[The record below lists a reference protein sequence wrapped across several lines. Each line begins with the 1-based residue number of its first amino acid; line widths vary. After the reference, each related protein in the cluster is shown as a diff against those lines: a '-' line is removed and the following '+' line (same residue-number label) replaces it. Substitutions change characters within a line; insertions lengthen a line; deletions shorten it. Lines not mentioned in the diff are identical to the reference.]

1 MIQNRF
7 PVFFNTFCYGNVTG
21 QVAIQS
27 LKNTLGTVKKNQQND
42 CKNKNYRSISFLYA
56 AKERNVIRQ
65 ETDLPW
71 RTWGRPSVLPLVFR
85 QRSANSRCAFF
96 PFRIFNCAKCVR
108 QNYFS
113 LLQTDESSS
122 HQTERKRKKKKSL
135 KYSRQVTENVCCW
148 HKSNELTADWHN
160 RLGISTCFSFLND

>member
-1 MIQNRF
+1 MMIQNRF

-65 ETDLPW
+65 ETDLP
-71 RTWGRPSVLPLVFR
+71 
-85 QRSANSRCAFF
+85 
-96 PFRIFNCAKCVR
+96 
-108 QNYFS
+108 
-113 LLQTDESSS
+113 
-122 HQTERKRKKKKSL
+122 
-135 KYSRQVTENVCCW
+135 
-148 HKSNELTADWHN
+148 
-160 RLGISTCFSFLND
+160 